1 MTGASM
7 RRRPVALAVVALL
20 AVLALAVVLFVPL
33 GQTGPGR
40 VVVGGTPL
48 YGKPAPEI
56 DLPTLAGG
64 RIRLSELRGRPVLVN
79 FWATWCVP
87 CRDEFPLLVSAY
99 AEHGPR
105 GLEIL
110 GIVHDDTVDGARR
123 FAVDYGATWPMLDDA
138 DDVAWDDYLGVGMPQ
153 SYFID
158 TAGIVQAFSLGGF
171 TEAGL
176 AAQLAL
182 ILPTPDGSPGSL
194 DPAGSPAPAGPPAP
208 TGSPGQ
214 P

>member
-1 MTGASM
+1 M
-7 RRRPVALAVVALL
+7 RRRP
-20 AVLALAVVLFVPL
+20 AVLALVAALVTLAAFVVLFVPL
-33 GQTGPGR
+33 GGPDPDR

-56 DLPTLAGG
+56 DLPTLDGG
-64 RIRLSELRGRPVLVN
+64 RVRLSELGGRPVLVN

-87 CRDEFPLLVSAY
+87 CREEFPLLVAAY
-99 AEHGPR
+99 TEHGPA

-110 GIVHDDTVDGARR
+110 GIVHDDTVEGARS
-123 FAVDYGATWPMLDDA
+123 FAADYGATWPMLDDA

-158 TAGIVQAFSLGGF
+158 RDGIVQAFSLGGF

-182 ILPTPDGSPGSL
+182 ILPTPDGSPGA
-194 DPAGSPAPAGPPAP
+194 PAPSGSPAPWASPAP
-208 TGSPGQ
+208 AVSPGQ

>member
-1 MTGASM
+1 M
-7 RRRPVALAVVALL
+7 RRRA
-20 AVLALAVVLFVPL
+20 AVLALAAGGVTLAAAVVLFVPL
-33 GQTGPGR
+33 GPSDPGR

-56 DLPTLAGG
+56 DLPTLDGG
-64 RIRLSELRGRPVLVN
+64 RVRLSDLRGRPVLVN

-87 CRDEFPLLVSAY
+87 CRDEFPLLVEAY
-99 AEHGPR
+99 AEHRPA

-110 GIVHDDTVDGARR
+110 GIVHDDSVAGARA
-123 FAVDYGATWPMLDDA
+123 FASEYGATWPMLDDA

-158 TAGIVQAFSLGGF
+158 ADGVVRAFSLGGF

-182 ILPTPDGSPGSL
+182 ILPVAGPSPD
-194 DPAGSPAPAGPPAP
+194 APAP
-208 TGSPGQ
+208 
-214 P
+214 